1 MVGVAMSCRG
11 GCVGGTGDMPMAA
24 VSTAWY
30 CPTICS
36 TGSGSQPSP
45 VPVPAAEIAASAV
58 ITWPG
63 SGRCRG
69 SLARHRAIIPRGGS
83 GRLSSTGSACT
94 MR

>member
-36 TGSGSQPSP
+36 TGS
-45 VPVPAAEIAASAV
+45 
-58 ITWPG
+58 
-63 SGRCRG
+63 
-69 SLARHRAIIPRGGS
+69 
-83 GRLSSTGSACT
+83 ACT